1 MNTVAPL
8 LDDPGMFLE
17 IDDLEIATLALVD
30 SVQAGPHRSPIRG
43 AGLEFDRHRD
53 YQRGD
58 DLRLI
63 NWRLYSRSR
72 RLYLKQYRIET
83 NMPVRIAV
91 DASASM
97 RTGGRQS
104 KYRYAARA
112 AAAMAWLASR
122 GGDAFGL
129 GLMDQSLSPWLPP
142 RTGRVQF
149 ENCLSVLE
157 QPQTSDQPGDLLTS
171 LDELC
176 ETCRSRGVV
185 LLFSDFIED
194 PQQLTRRLSQLR
206 QQGQDVRAVQI
217 LAPDEAILPTSG
229 DFHLTDPE
237 SGQFRKTSL
246 ELVHADYNAAIDRW
260 RSELDTE
267 STAAGIRWL
276 SITTAFPLAETV
288 RSMAGALNG

>member
-112 AAAMAWLASR
+112 AAAHRPGAVR
-122 GGDAFGL
+122 K
-129 GLMDQSLSPWLPP
+129 LPVRP
-142 RTGRVQF
+142 RTT
-149 ENCLSVLE
+149 
-157 QPQTSDQPGDLLTS
+157 TSFGPA
-171 LDELC
+171 
-176 ETCRSRGVV
+176 
-185 LLFSDFIED
+185 
-194 PQQLTRRLSQLR
+194 RRPPH
-206 QQGQDVRAVQI
+206 
-217 LAPDEAILPTSG
+217 LARRI
-229 DFHLTDPE
+229 
-237 SGQFRKTSL
+237 
-246 ELVHADYNAAIDRW
+246 V
-260 RSELDTE
+260 
-267 STAAGIRWL
+267 
-276 SITTAFPLAETV
+276 
-288 RSMAGALNG
+288 